1 MITPADPSK
10 GILLS
15 IVFVLWTDMLYLHNK
30 KKNSNTAVTT
40 TLEQNINNMNQLPKK
55 SETIQCD
62 RE

>member
-15 IVFVLWTDMLYLHNK
+15 IVFVLWTDMLSLHNK
-30 KKNSNTAVTT
+30 KKNSNTTVTT

-55 SETIQCD
+55 SGTI
-62 RE
+62 